1 MSMNFPPDLAAAI
14 ARIPALARVPPSE
27 LAIAPLPGLTNRNY
41 KVTAPGEGYV
51 LRLPGVGTEKYIDR
65 EAEAHDAALA
75 AKAGLTP
82 EIIFADPAT
91 GLMLSRFIDGAETL
105 TSAGVHDA
113 GTMGE
118 AAGMLRRLHD
128 SGLAFRREMRVFD
141 KIDSYL
147 QKSPRAAAKFGEVRR
162 LAERLRDL
170 VDGPGRRLVPCHI
183 DPTPSN
189 FIRRRGL
196 DGASRMYLIDWEYA
210 EMSEP
215 AYDLAGL
222 SIEAEFNDAEDAAL
236 LAAYGEG
243 VKGATPDRFNAYKT
257 SLYLM
262 AGSWAAMA
270 VELGNSMP
278 ELKAMAEKRLRQAHA
293 ALCSPRSPLSRG

>member
-1 MSMNFPPDLAAAI
+1 MSAIPPDLAAAI
-14 ARIPALARVPPSE
+14 ARIPVLARV
-27 LAIAPLPGLTNRNY
+27 LAGEMAITPLPGLTNRNY
-41 KVTAPGEGYV
+41 KVTVAGQSYV

-82 EIIFADPAT
+82 EILFADPAT
-91 GLMLSRFIDGAETL
+91 GLMLTRFIDGAETL
-105 TSAGVHDA
+105 TSAVVHNP
-113 GTMGE
+113 GIMGE
-118 AAGMLRRLHD
+118 AARMLRRLHD

-147 QKSPRAAAKFGEVRR
+147 QRSPRAAAQFGEVRR
-162 LAERLRDL
+162 AAERLRNL

-189 FIRRRGL
+189 FIRGRGL
-196 DGASRMYLIDWEYA
+196 DGESRLYLIDWEYA

-222 SIEAEFNDAEDAAL
+222 SIEAEFSDAEDAAL
-236 LAAYGEG
+236 SAAYGEG
-243 VKGATPDRFNAYKT
+243 VKGATPDRFKAYKT

-278 ELKAMAEKRLRQAHA
+278 ELEAMAEKRLRQGNA
-293 ALCSPRSPLSRG
+293 ALCNPGSPLSRG